1 MSAEDEPLQAT
12 HLSPGQGLCLRGSN
26 GRADT
31 DIRRRHQQRTREE
44 DERDAAEG
52 KREAEKE
59 KQ

>member
-1 MSAEDEPLQAT
+1 MSAEDEPLRAM

-44 DERDAAEG
+44 DER
-52 KREAEKE
+52 EAEKE